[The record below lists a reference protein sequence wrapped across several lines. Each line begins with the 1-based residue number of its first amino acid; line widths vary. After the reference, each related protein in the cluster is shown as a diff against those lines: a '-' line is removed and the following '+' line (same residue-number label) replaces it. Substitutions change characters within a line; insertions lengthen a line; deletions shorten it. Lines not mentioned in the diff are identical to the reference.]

1 MHEPSVAIVFYADI
15 LQTMCALIRNDTLS
29 PHSCGVLGDA
39 ALLNSH
45 EQIANRYLLALLG
58 AGRRLPDTHAILR
71 RQVQFAVL
79 GNIERIIKLVDVAH
93 HAVHPELVGGVR
105 IHRNHHL
112 RMLRA

>member
-15 LQTMCALIRNDTLS
+15 YRQCVHLSVTILLALT
-29 PHSCGVLGDA
+29 A
-39 ALLNSH
+39 AAFLKLR

-71 RQVQFAVL
+71 RQVQFAAL
-79 GNIERIIKLVDVAH
+79 RNIERIIKLVDIAH

-105 IHRNHHL
+105 VHRNHHL